1 VTEVEAAVSTVPG
14 QLVDASVLAVVAHP
28 DDESFGLGAVLS
40 ALTDAGSE
48 VRVLCLTRGE
58 ASTLCGGRD
67 LADVRRGELTAAA
80 RHLGIRGV
88 HLDDFP
94 DGGLRAVPEAVLDAA
109 VDGHR
114 GDATALVTFEP
125 GGVTGHPD
133 HRAASAATRRAAAR
147 HGLTLLE
154 WGVAPGVAARLRQE
168 TGVPFTA
175 LEGPGVVELVVERSR
190 QRAAIVC
197 HASQATGN
205 VVLARRLELQGD
217 RERLRIVN
225 RSAGR

>member
-1 VTEVEAAVSTVPG
+1 MTETEPPVSTLPSELAG
-14 QLVDASVLAVVAHP
+14 ASVLAVLAHP
-28 DDESFGLGAVLS
+28 DDESFGLGAILS

-67 LADVRRGELTAAA
+67 LADVRRAELAAAA
-80 RHLGIRGV
+80 RHLGIRDV
-88 HLDDFP
+88 RLDDFP
-94 DGGLRAVPEAVLDAA
+94 DGGLRALPEEVLDTA
-109 VDGHR
+109 VERHR
-114 GDATALVTFEP
+114 RDATALVTFES

-133 HRAASAATRRAAAR
+133 HRAASAASRRAADR

-154 WGVAPGVAARLRQE
+154 WGVAPDVAARLRQE

-175 LEGPGVVELVVERSR
+175 LDGSGVVELVVDRSR
-190 QRAAIVC
+190 QQAAIAC

-205 VVLARRLELQGD
+205 TVLVRRLQLQRN
-217 RERLRIVN
+217 RERLRISPA
-225 RSAGR
+225 R